1 MFSHET
7 WLLFGPHLQR
17 TASPATP
24 VLVHISA
31 VRGASL
37 PFQIT
42 DAVIIHYPG
51 RMERH
56 FNRPTLGRPRRA
68 NPWDLFKN
76 ISQFVQ
82 ENCVTRMLAFAQTHV
97 DALRAKR

>member
-1 MFSHET
+1 MLSHET

-56 FNRPTLGRPRRA
+56 YKGPTLRRPPPRKFRGPFQKKCL
-68 NPWDLFKN
+68 NSFKK
-76 ISQFVQ
+76 I
-82 ENCVTRMLAFAQTHV
+82 A
-97 DALRAKR
+97 